1 MKAAAIALSVL
12 VFAASAAAQSG
23 VEEIAAFRDWRVFAH
38 GSGADKTC
46 FVAASPQSSRGAEGR
61 RRGPIALYVSNRP
74 SANVAGEVSVAI
86 GYPFR
91 KDAASL
97 DVGGQTYRLFTEG
110 ETAWSDGAD
119 SAIVAGM
126 KAKRTLTITATSQAG
141 TRTVDSFSLLGF
153 TNAINKLNEEC
164 PA

>member
-1 MKAAAIALSVL
+1 MKKLL
-12 VFAASAAAQSG
+12 FAALLSALASGAAAQGAVS
-23 VEEIAAFRDWRVFAH
+23 EIGAFRDWRVFTH
-38 GSGADKTC
+38 GAGADRTC
-46 FVAASPQSSRGAEGR
+46 FIAASPQSSRGAEGR

-74 SANVAGEVSVAI
+74 GAKVAGEVSIAI

-97 DVGGQTYRLFTEG
+97 EVGGQTYKLFTEG

-119 SAIVAGM
+119 APIVAGM
-126 KAKRTLTITATSQAG
+126 KAKRTLTVTATSQAG

-153 TNAINKLNEEC
+153 TNALNKLNSEC

>member
-1 MKAAAIALSVL
+1 MKRLVLIAAI
-12 VFAASAAAQSG
+12 VFAAQSTAAQG
-23 VEEIAAFRDWRVFAH
+23 AVTEVAEFRAWRVFVH
-38 GSGADKTC
+38 GAGADKTC
-46 FVAASPQSSRGAEGR
+46 FIASAPQSSRGAEGR

-74 SANVAGEVSVAI
+74 SAQVAGEVSVAI

-91 KDAASL
+91 KDAAEIE
-97 DVGGQTYRLFTEG
+97 VGGAKYSLFTEG

-119 SAIVAGM
+119 ATIVANM
-126 KAKRTLTITATSQAG
+126 KAKRTLTGRATSQAG

-153 TNAINKLNEEC
+153 TNAHNRLNSEC